1 MPPRSLAA
9 APSWSSAT
17 EYVNVRA
24 RIGIGRT
31 VHGGVV
37 RAPAYGATVQRLRR
51 LSEAECY
58 ARCYGWRG
66 GEDSVRVVKVT
77 PRTPRFE
84 TTVSGELLRVLFEDK
99 IDSRTP
105 EAA

>member
-1 MPPRSLAA
+1 M
-9 APSWSSAT
+9 
-17 EYVNVRA
+17 A
-24 RIGIGRT
+24 RTLHGR
-31 VHGGVV
+31 VV
-37 RAPAYGATVQRLRR
+37 RAPAYGADVRRLRS

-66 GEDSVRVVKVT
+66 GEDAVRVVKAT
-77 PRTPRFE
+77 RRSRYE
-84 TTVSGELLRVLFEDK
+84 TTVSGELLRALFQEK